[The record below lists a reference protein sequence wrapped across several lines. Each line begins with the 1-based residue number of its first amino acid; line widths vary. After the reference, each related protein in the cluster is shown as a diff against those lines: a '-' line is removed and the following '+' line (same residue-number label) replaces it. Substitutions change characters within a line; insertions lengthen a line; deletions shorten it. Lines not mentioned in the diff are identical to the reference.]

1 VAYVSHL
8 CRTPALARR
17 TILNRIAAR
26 FGWVACPTERAA
38 RSSGAK
44 LEGGLWAGLETAVR
58 QAHFSVSDWS
68 FPPSAGS
75 SARSSR
81 RYCWLPGLVAGL
93 AAAGFGFGAQKS
105 GSALTYSCGG
115 LLIFGLTENS
125 VLSVL
130 IMMSEN
136 SLLYLARLSAPKAS
150 GMLIAPGVG
159 SIALSESMPLKIRY
173 DSVASGT

>member
-1 VAYVSHL
+1 M
-8 CRTPALARR
+8 
-17 TILNRIAAR
+17 
-26 FGWVACPTERAA
+26 
-38 RSSGAK
+38 
-44 LEGGLWAGLETAVR
+44 
-58 QAHFSVSDWS
+58 
-68 FPPSAGS
+68 
-75 SARSSR
+75 
-81 RYCWLPGLVAGL
+81 
-93 AAAGFGFGAQKS
+93 
-105 GSALTYSCGG
+105 
-115 LLIFGLTENS
+115 TENS